1 MPKVDMDNTCLDVP
15 EPAQLASTQLEGAVC
30 QIIEEEGAQ
39 MWDTSLDVD
48 CSKEDVGADEVFV
61 SSTQEYTS
69 SPFI

>member
-1 MPKVDMDNTCLDVP
+1 
-15 EPAQLASTQLEGAVC
+15 
-30 QIIEEEGAQ
+30 